1 MTNTFFIY
9 LLTRLTAISDTF
21 TLAAILSGAVFFISS
36 VLAFANLNEFGD
48 DDSDYLTIKRFAK
61 RFGVVFFISLPL
73 AILTPTTSDA
83 IAIYAGGK
91 TLDWVE
97 QDSSIQQ
104 IPGKA
109 SELILAKMNEYLEQ
123 AEQTRE

>member
-9 LLTRLTAISDTF
+9 LLTRLSAINATF
-21 TLAAILSGAVFFISS
+21 TISAIVLGILFAAIAALSLSNRV
-36 VLAFANLNEFGD
+36 EFGD
-48 DDSDYLTIKRFAK
+48 DDSDYLKLKRVAK
-61 RFGVVFFISLPL
+61 PIGVAFFVSLMF

-97 QDSSIQQ
+97 KDSSIQQ

-109 SELILAKMNEYLEQ
+109 SELILAKMNEYLEE
-123 AEQTRE
+123 AEQVGE